1 MAAPDARRKQVEN
14 GILPIMRIAGRDQRW
29 PIAERMAHY
38 DVPGVGVAAM
48 RGGEID
54 WAQGYGLREKGR
66 PEPVDAD
73 TVFMGASTSK
83 PVTGFL
89 VMHMVERGVVE
100 LDVEINRYLK
110 RWQLPQNDFTRAAPV
125 TLRNMLNHTAG
136 LTVNGWPVTPRGR
149 PLPTVFDLL
158 EGRRPPVD
166 NPGPNEFVMPPVRVN
181 QKPGRTRRYSG
192 GGFLLAQM
200 AIEDLTGKAFDALAD
215 ELIFQPLG
223 MTRTTF
229 RSNPL
234 AGRLTGNIASGHG
247 PDSVPLPGGWLVSP
261 EMGAGGLF
269 TTAADY
275 ARFHIG
281 FRNAWLGKPG
291 AVLRQDLAQEMATRR
306 GDGEFGVGWR
316 VLGEGAT
323 LRVNHG
329 GSNGG
334 YQSETNS
341 YLVSG
346 DGGMVFTNAVPGLFL
361 FCEVLNGIA
370 DVYDWPGFMPP
381 PKRVVPIPAD
391 QLYKYEGEYRIVSGV
406 ELPLMKIWSEDG
418 ELKSLIPGMR
428 AGTRT
433 LFLDDTGRFFNQS
446 GPYETQI
453 HYGADG
459 RAAELVAY
467 EGSEEILR
475 AVRAPA

>member
-1 MAAPDARRKQVEN
+1 MNTLPARIAAVEN
-14 GILPIMRIAGRDQRW
+14 GVLPIMRIAGRDERW
-29 PIAERMAHY
+29 PLAERMVHY
-38 DVPGVGVAAM
+38 DVPGVSVAVM
-48 RGGEID
+48 RGGELD
-54 WAQGYGLREKGR
+54 WAKGFGQREKGN
-66 PEPVDAD
+66 PEPVDTD

-89 VMHMVERGVVE
+89 VMQMVERGVVD
-100 LDVEINRYLK
+100 LDVDINRYLK
-110 RWQLPQNDFTRAAPV
+110 RWQLPQNAFTRDAPV

-136 LTVNGWPVTPRGR
+136 LTVNGWPVAPRGR

-166 NPGPNEFVMPPVRVN
+166 NPGPNEFIMPPVRVN
-181 QKPGRTRRYSG
+181 QRPGTTRRYSG

-200 AIEDLTGKAFDALAD
+200 ALEDMTGKSFDVLSD

-223 MTRTTF
+223 MTRSTF
-229 RSNPL
+229 QSNPL
-234 AGRLTGNIASGHG
+234 PDRLTRNVASGHG
-247 PDSVPLPGGWLVSP
+247 PDSAPLPGGWHVSP

-281 FRNAWLGKPG
+281 FRNAWLGRLG
-291 AVLRQDLAQEMATRR
+291 AILRQDLAQEMATRR
-306 GDGEFGVGWR
+306 GDGEYGVGWR
-316 VLGEGAT
+316 VLGEGAS

-341 YLVSG
+341 YLASG
-346 DGGMVFTNAVPGLFL
+346 EGGMVFTNAVPGLFL

-370 DVYDWPGFMPP
+370 DIYDWPDFMPP
-381 PKRVVPIPAD
+381 PKRVVRVPAD
-391 QLYKYEGEYRIVSGV
+391 QFFKYEGDYKIVSGI
-406 ELPLMKIWSEDG
+406 ELPLMRIWGEGG
-418 ELKSLIPGMR
+418 ELKSLIPGLR

-433 LFLDDTGRFFNQS
+433 LHMDDTGRFFNQS
-446 GPYETQI
+446 GPCETKV
-453 HYGADG
+453 HYGPDG
-459 RAAELVAY
+459 RAAELIAY

-475 AVRAPA
+475 AVRAPP